1 MTTPRNG
8 DPNPSAQ
15 PAADDEVF
23 YPTNDAEQMWL
34 ISEQVKELVKQTL
47 APDQS
52 ELLLPK
58 LERLFQNWSIY
69 PPG

>member
-1 MTTPRNG
+1 
-8 DPNPSAQ
+8 
-15 PAADDEVF
+15 
-23 YPTNDAEQMWL
+23 MWL

-58 LERLFQNWSIY
+58 LEQLFQNWSIY